1 MVPSGY
7 CPSPSSSGHVHV
19 PACSPPS
26 LRLSPESC
34 CDRLDIYVKTHKSH
48 QENDC
53 YLRAC
58 NPCDITVELCKMGA
72 THLLQ
77 QSLGRV
83 LAANPG
89 LNGNWTND
97 FLSLKWQAIIPGP
110 LLDAFPISSLPEEP
124 HYSLKEWDRAHK
136 WTIGWIHFTYLLHQR
151 LWRTLTAMMAWT
163 EGLFSLF
170 IHNTLTPNFISQECA
185 VITRKWLHWSFTW
198 EKTLGDL

>member
-1 MVPSGY
+1 MDIPLWPWMLWLFTVTWQPDFKLRNCTRQPYLAWDHHHLQDLTRCLATMVPSGY

-53 YLRAC
+53 YFRAC
-58 NPCDITVELCKMGA
+58 NPGDITVEPCKMGA

-124 HYSLKEWDRAHK
+124 HYSLKEW
-136 WTIGWIHFTYLLHQR
+136 
-151 LWRTLTAMMAWT
+151 
-163 EGLFSLF
+163 
-170 IHNTLTPNFISQECA
+170 
-185 VITRKWLHWSFTW
+185 
-198 EKTLGDL
+198 